1 MDVPPLQM
9 LPATTDSSLTPL
21 FDTTP
26 AAITYWKTRQNANL
40 YFAVTPVFDTTL
52 QKCVRIDYC
61 VKKRE

>member
-1 MDVPPLQM
+1 MDVPQLQT
-9 LPATTDSSLTPL
+9 LPAAMDSSLTPL

-26 AAITYWKTRQNANL
+26 ASITYWKTRRNANL
-40 YFAVTPVFDTTL
+40 YFALTPVFDTTS